1 MVASFIC
8 IWGKSDSGW
17 STWTKGLRAAIVLAA
32 YWESSF
38 QLAAYTGILYKLRTA
53 WFCPFSTTSFQQG
66 KESEIISPPFCLSRC
81 ILLFLKPVSPPS
93 CPWCS
98 FKICFDLW
106 RRLTRGRKKSVLSDC
121 FPTLLFPTA
130 LGCTCHT
137 YNSLT
142 PGITVSVR
150 FSLWIKLV

>member
-1 MVASFIC
+1 MHLGKEWLRMVNLNEGASSCYAIGCLLGDPFTWQHISASC
-8 IWGKSDSGW
+8 INCVQLDF
-17 STWTKGLRAAIVLAA
+17 VL
-32 YWESSF
+32 S
-38 QLAAYTGILYKLRTA
+38 
-53 WFCPFSTTSFQQG
+53 STTSFQQG

-81 ILLFLKPVSPPS
+81 ILLFLKPVSPPR

-106 RRLTRGRKKSVLSDC
+106 KRWTRGRQRSVLSDR
-121 FPTLLFPTA
+121 FPTLLCPTA
-130 LGCTCHT
+130 LGCTCRT

-142 PGITVSVR
+142 SGVTVSVR